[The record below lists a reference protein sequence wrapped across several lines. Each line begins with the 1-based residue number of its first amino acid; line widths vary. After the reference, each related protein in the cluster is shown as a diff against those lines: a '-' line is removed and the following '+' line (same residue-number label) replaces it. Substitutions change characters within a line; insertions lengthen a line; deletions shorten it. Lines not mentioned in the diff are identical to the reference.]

1 MSFIYPA
8 FDSVLTSL
16 GTWIG
21 HNAIIGGFV
30 YGTLN
35 RLLIPTGVHHILNSV
50 PWFILGDFKD
60 ASGTVWHGDIA
71 RFLHKDPSAGTFMT
85 GFFPIMM
92 FALPGAAMA
101 IWHEAKPEQKKVTG
115 GIMISAA

>member
-1 MSFIYPA
+1 
-8 FDSVLTSL
+8 
-16 GTWIG
+16 
-21 HNAIIGGFV
+21 
-30 YGTLN
+30 
-35 RLLIPTGVHHILNSV
+35 
-50 PWFILGDFKD
+50 
-60 ASGTVWHGDIA
+60 
-71 RFLHKDPSAGTFMT
+71 MT